1 MRLTLSVSQA
11 RGKSW
16 TIADSRCEPRHPDD
30 LTPAERREYE
40 AQSHEARRRDWLAG
54 RQAAKEAVAAHCGVP
69 TTRVR
74 LVRREGASPT
84 VLLRDEDATSRAMPI
99 SISISHCDGL
109 GLAAVADHP
118 ARVGV
123 DLERAGQIE
132 HEHLRYFL
140 SPGEWAV
147 AGRAGATFVWT
158 LKEAAWKALQLD
170 DATPFSAL
178 RLAIDGASN
187 LRGVWLDGDWIPAAA
202 QSWRV
207 SRDLLAAAVYVE
219 SSPR

>member
-1 MRLTLSVSQA
+1 M
-11 RGKSW
+11 
-16 TIADSRCEPRHPDD
+16 
-30 LTPAERREYE
+30 
-40 AQSHEARRRDWLAG
+40 
-54 RQAAKEAVAAHCGVP
+54 
-69 TTRVR
+69 
-74 LVRREGASPT
+74 
-84 VLLRDEDATSRAMPI
+84 
-99 SISISHCDGL
+99 
-109 GLAAVADHP
+109 
-118 ARVGV
+118 

>member
-1 MRLTLSVSQA
+1 VRLALSVPQA

-16 TIADSRCEPRHPDD
+16 TIAGSRCERHHPDD
-30 LTPAERREYE
+30 LTPAERREYD

-54 RQAAKEAVAAHCGVP
+54 RLAAKEAVAAHCGVP
-69 TTRVR
+69 PARVR
-74 LVRREGASPT
+74 FVRREGNAPD
-84 VLLRDEDATSRAMPI
+84 VVVRDDDATPRAMPI

-140 SPGEWAV
+140 SPGEWVV
-147 AGRAGATFVWT
+147 AERAGATFVWT
-158 LKEAAWKALQLD
+158 LKEAAWKALQLN

-178 RLAIDGASN
+178 RLAIDRASN
-187 LRGVWLDGDWIPAAA
+187 LRGVWLHGDWIPAAA
-202 QSWRV
+202 QSWRA
-207 SRDLLAAAVYVE
+207 SHDLVAAAVYVE

>member
-1 MRLTLSVSQA
+1 MRISLPAVRHA
-11 RGKSW
+11 RRSW
-16 TIADSRCEPRHPDD
+16 TIASSSPDSSPPDE
-30 LTPAERREYE
+30 LTPAERREYDE
-40 AQSHEARRRDWLAG
+40 QSHDDRRRDWLAG

-69 TTRVR
+69 PTRVR
-74 LVRREGASPT
+74 LVRREGAAPSA
-84 VLLRDEDATSRAMPI
+84 LLRSEDATPRAMPI

-140 SPGEWAV
+140 SPGERTV
-147 AGRAGATFVWT
+147 AERAGATFVWT

-170 DATPFSAL
+170 DTTPFSAL
-178 RLAIDGASN
+178 RLAIDRTST
-187 LRGVWLDGDWIPAAA
+187 LRGVWLRGDWIPAAA
-202 QSWRV
+202 RSWRV
-207 SRDLLAAAVYVE
+207 SRDLIAAAVYVE
-219 SSPR
+219 SSAQ